1 MSEPYTVYIVDDDP
15 AMRRSIAFLLDQVRR
30 PSRSFE
36 SGEAFLREAGHLE
49 PGCILLDIRM
59 PGRDGLEIQKLLN
72 QRGVRSP
79 VVMITGHG
87 DVAMAV
93 KAMKEGAVDFLEK
106 PFRSEALMNAIDMA
120 ATRLER
126 HARHL
131 HDAEEARL
139 LLNALTPRERD
150 VVAGLA
156 RGHPNKTI
164 AYDLG
169 ISPRTVEVH
178 RANLMEKLDARSLS
192 DVLRIV
198 FAAEEE
204 G

>member
-1 MSEPYTVYIVDDDP
+1 MTEPFSVYIVDDDP
-15 AMRRSIAFLLDQVRR
+15 AMRRSIAFLLDQQRR

-36 SGEAFLREAGHLE
+36 SGEAFLREVDRLE

-59 PGRDGLEIQKLLN
+59 PGRDGLEIQKLLGEK
-72 QRGVRSP
+72 GVRSP

-106 PFRSEALMNAIDMA
+106 PFRSEALMNAIERA
-120 ATRLER
+120 GQRLER

-139 LLNALTPRERD
+139 LLNGLTPRERD

-178 RANLMEKLDARSLS
+178 RANLMEKLEARSLS